1 MPDWRRIGVGLGSV
15 VTGAAAGYLAERA
28 LLRPHLTT
36 IQSNGEIGRLG
47 GEQTFLRGP
56 EGVRILVEA
65 YEAAE
70 PAPVQPAPEVVFSH
84 GFSLSGRCWH
94 EQIAALQD
102 RFRLVTYDQPGHGR
116 SSPPQS
122 GAYSLDLLADSLAT
136 VIQEATEAE
145 RGRLLLVGHSM
156 GGMAV
161 LAFARRHRELFA
173 SRVGALLLLST
184 TARSGTEDLVF
195 GVGIQLIVRAQRNVE
210 KVAGLFGDRARRLA
224 RVYRASS
231 DLSFALT
238 REIGLARDAD
248 PRYVELT
255 EQLILDTD
263 LETVGNLAPVLLSMD
278 EDETLRNV
286 SIPTVI
292 VNGVEDRITPMA
304 HARHMAEVNAD
315 VELVELPGVGHM
327 TPLEAHDVVNAL
339 IVRLVDATRDGSAWP
354 SGGLL
359 AQQTSA

>member
-1 MPDWRRIGVGLGSV
+1 LGSV

-28 LLRPHLTT
+28 LLRPRFQTVQPT
-36 IQSNGEIGRLG
+36 DEIGRLT
-47 GEQTFLRGP
+47 GEQNYLRGP
-56 EGVRILVEA
+56 EDVRLLVET
-65 YEAAE
+65 YE
-70 PAPVQPAPEVVFSH
+70 PARPLSTPPVPEIVLSH

-94 EQIAALQD
+94 EQVAALRD

-116 SSPPQS
+116 SSAPRS
-122 GAYSLDLLADSLAT
+122 GTYSLDLLADSLAT
-136 VIQEATEAE
+136 VIQDATDAE

-195 GVGIQLIVRAQRNVE
+195 GMGIQLIVRAQRNVE
-210 KVAGLFGDRARRLA
+210 RVAGLFGDRARRLA

-255 EQLILDTD
+255 EQLILDTE
-263 LETVGNLAPVLLSMD
+263 LETVGKLAPVLLSMD
-278 EDETLRNV
+278 EDETLANV

-304 HARHMAEVNAD
+304 HARHMAEVNPD
-315 VELVELPGVGHM
+315 VELIELPGVGHM

-339 IVRLVDATRDGSAWP
+339 IMRLVDATRDASAWP